1 MRKIPV
7 TLLVLVIFLS
17 ACSTPV
23 KVDSQAT
30 ETQIASNIFATLTA
44 SAPTATVNPTE
55 TPTLAPTGTP
65 LPTPTLTPLPI
76 VPAVVKSTALNFR
89 EGPDTTF
96 PVIQGLKEGDKLK
109 VVGQTDNCSWLKV
122 ILENGATGWV
132 KGNTDLV
139 DLKVDCKTIPAAS
152 YRPTNG
158 MLVLDTRTKLGQG
171 QLKVNNGTADDSAIL
186 IMKPDNTLLTA
197 FFVRSNEAFNLFGV
211 PAGKYQVY
219 FTQGQDWDANAKK
232 FTTKVVTRKID
243 QTLEYLEKGESPS
256 VWNMN
261 LQPDWSSLPISDVPP
276 ANFPVIK

>member
-1 MRKIPV
+1 MRKLTA
-7 TLLVLVIFLS
+7 TLLCLVIFLS
-17 ACSTPV
+17 ACSPPV
-23 KVDSQAT
+23 KVDLQAT

-96 PVIQGLKEGDKLK
+96 PVIQGLKEGDKLS

-122 ILENGATGWV
+122 TLENGATGWV

-139 DLKVDCKTIPAAS
+139 DLKVDCKTIPAAN

-158 MLVLDTRTKLGQG
+158 MLLLDTRTALGQG
-171 QLKVNNGTADDSAIL
+171 QLKVNNGTTNDSAIL
-186 IMKPDNTLLTA
+186 IMKPDNTLQTA
-197 FFVRSNEAFNLFGV
+197 FFVRSNEDFNLFGV

-219 FTQGQDWDANAKK
+219 FMQGQDWDASAKK
-232 FTTKVVTRKID
+232 FTTNVVTRKID

-256 VWNMN
+256 VWNVN
-261 LQPDWSSLPISDVPP
+261 LQPAWSSLPISDVPP

>member
-23 KVDSQAT
+23 KVDLQAT

-65 LPTPTLTPLPI
+65 LPTSTLTPLPI

-96 PVIQGLKEGDKLK
+96 PVIQGLKEGDKLS

-122 ILENGATGWV
+122 TLENGATGWV

-139 DLKVDCKTIPAAS
+139 DLKVDCKTIPAAN

-158 MLVLDTRTKLGQG
+158 MLLLDTRTALGQG
-171 QLKVNNGTADDSAIL
+171 QLKVNNGTTNDSAIL
-186 IMKPDNTLLTA
+186 IMKPDNTLQTA
-197 FFVRSNEAFNLFGV
+197 FFVRSNEDFNLFGV

-219 FTQGQDWDANAKK
+219 FMQGQDWDASAKK
-232 FTTKVVTRKID
+232 FTTNVVTRKID

-256 VWNMN
+256 VWNVN
-261 LQPDWSSLPISDVPP
+261 LQPAWSSLPISDVPP